1 MPLGFKANG
10 LIIAGLGN
18 PGTKYKNNR
27 HNIGFKILDS
37 LSYKFN
43 TTFKLE
49 SKFNAEVAR
58 LESNIYLIKPQT
70 FMNNSGVAIL
80 GLKQFY
86 KLDSLFVIHD
96 ELDLKFGELKFKNG
110 GGNGGHN
117 GLKSIDSSVGN
128 NYFRL
133 RFGIGRSNNPLMS
146 VADYVLSDFNEAE
159 SKLLDE
165 LIQTSTQAIEFYLK
179 SNDFN
184 ATQNK
189 FTKKLETKQKDLDS
203 SPQKSRE
210 ND

>member
-18 PGTKYKNNR
+18 PGAKYQNNR

-37 LSYKFN
+37 ISNKFN

-49 SKFNAEVAR
+49 SKFNAEIAR

-80 GLKQFY
+80 SLKQFY
-86 KLDSLFVIHD
+86 KLDSLFAIHD
-96 ELDLKFGELKFKNG
+96 ELDLKFGELRFKNG

-117 GLKSIDSSVGN
+117 GLKSIDSKIGN

-133 RFGIGRSNNPLMS
+133 RFGIGRSSNPLIP
-146 VADYVLSDFNEAE
+146 VADYVLSDFSEAE
-159 SKLLDE
+159 SKILDE
-165 LIQTSTQAIEFYLK
+165 LIQTSAQAIEFYLK
-179 SNDFN
+179 SNDFI
-184 ATQNK
+184 ATQNN
-189 FTKKLETKQKDLDS
+189 FTKKLESKQINLDS
-203 SPQKSRE
+203 SPQKEQRA
-210 ND
+210 